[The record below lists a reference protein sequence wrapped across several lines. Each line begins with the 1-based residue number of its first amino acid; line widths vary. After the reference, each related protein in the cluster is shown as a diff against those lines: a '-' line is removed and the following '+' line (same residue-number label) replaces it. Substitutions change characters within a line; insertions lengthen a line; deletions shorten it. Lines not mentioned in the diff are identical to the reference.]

1 MIMKKK
7 YFTAYLFF
15 LFSFAIHSQ
24 VVNSVLSEGI
34 WFKFSVDTTG
44 VFKIDKSLLQEIG
57 IATNNLNPKKIH
69 IYGNGGD
76 LLPESNGVFR
86 YDGLQE
92 NAIFVEGEEDNS
104 FDTNDYILFY
114 AKGPHSWSVN
124 TTSQEVTHKQNIYS
138 DKAYYFITVNDDDG
152 KRIQNAVPISGN
164 PVTEITTFND
174 YTFYENET
182 SNLFATGRRWLG
194 EEFSLENQ
202 QTFQIPF
209 SNVVQNEP
217 LKITVRAVGVSGLTS
232 TMKVNVNS
240 QELFSLNFSAISSGS
255 DNLASDRIGSENF
268 SNTSSTVSVLLD
280 YDNGGNPSARA
291 YLDFIEIS
299 GKKQLISDGFQFSFR
314 NFSAANT
321 SGIVEY
327 QIQNSQNIYQIWEV
341 SDHIN
346 VTSIAN
352 ESSSGNFSFKAMG
365 GDLKEYV
372 VVSEND
378 YYTPESVA
386 NASIENQNLH
396 ALKDINYLLITTS
409 EFLEQAQRIANFHIE
424 NSELTAKVV
433 LLDEIYNEFSSGSKD
448 ITGIRDF
455 IRHIYSTNSSESTK
469 LKFVC
474 FFGDASYDYK
484 DRIAEN
490 NNIVPVYLAD
500 ESFNLAYSYVT
511 DDFFAMLEENEGSM
525 SPSHSLDL
533 ATGRIPVS
541 TQKQASEV
549 VDKILRDYNLDSY
562 GDWRNTIT
570 LVADDIDEDSDREIQ
585 SGVEIIADD
594 IKDNKPVF
602 NVNKIYADSYVQQN
616 SSGGEQYPRVK
627 AAITSAIESGTLVFD
642 YFGHGGENGFAQ
654 ERFLDVPQIKGFQNE
669 NTLPLFISVTCSFSR
684 FDNPSRISAGEFTL
698 WNTTG
703 GAASMITTT
712 REVFIRVGQAFNKRL
727 IASLLQ
733 FDNEELSISESL
745 VKTKNNY

>member
-86 YDGLQE
+86 YDDLQE

-164 PVTEITTFND
+164 PVTEITNFND

-378 YYTPESVA
+378 YYTPKSVA

-424 NSELTAKVV
+424 NSELSAKVV

-455 IRHIYSTNSSESTK
+455 IRHIYNTNSSESTK

-484 DRIAEN
+484 DRIA
-490 NNIVPVYLAD
+490 
-500 ESFNLAYSYVT
+500 
-511 DDFFAMLEENEGSM
+511 
-525 SPSHSLDL
+525 
-533 ATGRIPVS
+533 
-541 TQKQASEV
+541 
-549 VDKILRDYNLDSY
+549 
-562 GDWRNTIT
+562 
-570 LVADDIDEDSDREIQ
+570 
-585 SGVEIIADD
+585 
-594 IKDNKPVF
+594 
-602 NVNKIYADSYVQQN
+602 
-616 SSGGEQYPRVK
+616 
-627 AAITSAIESGTLVFD
+627 
-642 YFGHGGENGFAQ
+642 
-654 ERFLDVPQIKGFQNE
+654 
-669 NTLPLFISVTCSFSR
+669 
-684 FDNPSRISAGEFTL
+684 
-698 WNTTG
+698 
-703 GAASMITTT
+703 
-712 REVFIRVGQAFNKRL
+712 
-727 IASLLQ
+727 
-733 FDNEELSISESL
+733 
-745 VKTKNNY
+745 